1 MAGTW
6 STRGLGEGAGLKQRV
21 LVVEWCFEESTLQ
34 RRYPSNLVGCL
45 TGRLQRER
53 ERETGRGMKDGR

>member
-1 MAGTW
+1 M
-6 STRGLGEGAGLKQRV
+6 
-21 LVVEWCFEESTLQ
+21 EWCFEESTLQ

-53 ERETGRGMKDGR
+53 ERERDGERDEGWKIREGATNSMCYIKRIKMFIKT